1 MAEVV
6 DYSLQHKFLGRL
18 QGSGGEHQL
27 SDEQVEDDSQSSSS
41 VVDRNV
47 NETITLAMIQVIKR
61 KRSCRWIN
69 FGEMVFLLG
78 CRSSLKMTV
87 TNFLKK
93 WTLWVSTKVFAN
105 KVRCLIYPDL
115 QPHCCR
121 QIRGGTHP
129 GHHLLYE
136 FHSNQTGSPDKVGTF
151 CDGCIE
157 NVLTR

>member
-6 DYSLQHKFLGRL
+6 DYSLKHQFLGSL

-27 SDEQVEDDSQSSSS
+27 SDEQVEDDSQIS

-47 NETITLAMIQVIKR
+47 NETITFAMRQVTKR
-61 KRSCRWIN
+61 KRPCRWIN

-93 WTLWVSTKVFAN
+93 WTLWVSTKIFAI

-115 QPHCCR
+115 PPHCCR

-136 FHSNQTGSPDKVGTF
+136 FHSNQTGSPDKVGSF
-151 CDGCIE
+151 CDVCTK
-157 NVLTR
+157 NVLKI

>member
-6 DYSLQHKFLGRL
+6 DYSLKHQFLGSLR
-18 QGSGGEHQL
+18 GSGGEHQL
-27 SDEQVEDDSQSSSS
+27 SDEQVEGNSQIS
-41 VVDRNV
+41 VVDRKVNV
-47 NETITLAMIQVIKR
+47 TKR
-61 KRSCRWIN
+61 KRPCRWIN

-93 WTLWVSTKVFAN
+93 WTLWVSS
-105 KVRCLIYPDL
+105 RLLIFFFKKGYVWYPDL

-136 FHSNQTGSPDKVGTF
+136 FHSNQTGSPDKVGSF
-151 CDGCIE
+151 CH
-157 NVLTR
+157 VLI

>member
-6 DYSLQHKFLGRL
+6 DYSLKHQFLGSL
-18 QGSGGEHQL
+18 QGSSGEHQL
-27 SDEQVEDDSQSSSS
+27 SDEQVEGNSQIS
-41 VVDRNV
+41 VVDRKVNV
-47 NETITLAMIQVIKR
+47 TKR
-61 KRSCRWIN
+61 KRPCRWIN

-78 CRSSLKMTV
+78 CPSSLKMTV

-93 WTLWVSTKVFAN
+93 WTLWVSTKVLAI

-121 QIRGGTHP
+121 QIRGGEHP

-136 FHSNQTGSPDKVGTF
+136 FHSNQTGSPDKVGSF
-151 CDGCIE
+151 CDVCIK
-157 NVLTR
+157 NVLKI

>member
-1 MAEVV
+1 M
-6 DYSLQHKFLGRL
+6 R
-18 QGSGGEHQL
+18 
-27 SDEQVEDDSQSSSS
+27 QV
-41 VVDRNV
+41 
-47 NETITLAMIQVIKR
+47 TKR
-61 KRSCRWIN
+61 KRPCRWIN

-93 WTLWVSTKVFAN
+93 WTLWVSTKIFAN

-136 FHSNQTGSPDKVGTF
+136 FHSNQTGSPDKVGSFCVLEMSWKYRLLCWFYEFTVSLRHLLGVKRAKVTF
-151 CDGCIE
+151 IFLDWLEQNALYVI
-157 NVLTR
+157 L